1 MTISKRDAHQRVL
14 ISLIARLQFWTTD
27 GDLGHA
33 PTILEFGDDTE
44 VSPDIF
50 WIAASNHRCLY
61 VSDLLWRGAPD
72 LIIEVVAPE
81 TEAQDRGSK
90 FALYQTHQVFEYW
103 IVNPVSKFIE
113 VYVLLNRRY
122 QRTGLYTS
130 GDAFG
135 SGVMNGRRFEVN
147 DLLGIRSEDDDA

>member
-33 PTILEFGDDTE
+33 PTILEFGDDIE

-61 VSDLLWRGAPD
+61 VSDLQWRGAPD

-81 TEAQDRGSK
+81 TEALDRGTK
-90 FALYQTHQVFEYW
+90 FVLYQTHQVFEYW
-103 IVNPVSKFIE
+103 IVNPVSKFVE

-122 QRTGLYTS
+122 QRTGLYAS
-130 GDAFG
+130 GDSFS

-147 DLLGIRSEDDDA
+147 DLLGIRTEDND